1 MNRCPTIEELD
12 RFLHDRLDPGADQRV
27 GVHVDEC
34 PHCQRLLDD
43 RLQLPE
49 LTRLLRHDVTVI
61 ASESGR
67 DELIRKLKSVPA
79 LAAVQSDDEARPD
92 DLEELETIGKYEVGP
107 VLGRGGMG
115 TVYLGFDRDL
125 GREVA
130 VKVLSATRQSD
141 PRALELARSELK
153 AAGRLSHPNI
163 VSVMNAGILP
173 DDRPWLV
180 MEYLRGV
187 DLESLVRAAGPL
199 TWSAACS
206 VVAAASD
213 GLQHAHERQLVHRDI
228 KPSNLFQTSDGTI
241 KVLDFGL
248 AFLRREDVDAG
259 GLSESGLILGTV
271 DFMSP
276 EQARHARYADHRS
289 DIYSLGCTLYW
300 LMTGRRIYRGESP
313 LDVLV
318 AHRDQPVPDLT
329 AVVPGVPA
337 GLNEIFQRM
346 VAKHPDD
353 RFQSMSELAVALKR
367 LILNIEPVPPT
378 VDMTAP
384 ADRGLSRLPV
394 HQRRLGL
401 LSAGA
406 GLIFL
411 LGLILVLKFEGDKL
425 EINVSRTPDAT
436 KAPVGNAVSDSPL
449 AESAATAGNGSSGS
463 GGAGRAVVD
472 PEPLASVSPGSAAV
486 PVRAID
492 APDGWINAAGLEITA
507 SVEAGDVSA
516 IRFCGDGSQLALTAG
531 HRVEIWDVADVA
543 SPKRLWQTAASSER
557 HPLKAVAVLSADSP
571 IARALSENSP
581 DESVDTDAARSA
593 AIEGG
598 NRDVVVTAGLDGLVR
613 FFRRGQSEP
622 VRTLPSMTSHGGI
635 LSLAVLRDEPRVLAS
650 CYHWQG
656 GRLLDVN
663 VAQKTVT
670 SGFVIEPEP
679 STSGSFC
686 TRVVIAPDQ
695 KWLAAASRLGRIAIL
710 KMPELTELKNFTV
723 DGRCDALAIAPDS
736 RTLAAGC
743 EDGPVRV
750 WDVATQEL
758 MLELPDSKHANAVCF
773 TPDGEWLIVATDD
786 RFLKAVR
793 LSAPAVPVVRSI
805 RLAGESLAVSADGR
819 LLAVAHGLR
828 TGKGNGHVELWK
840 LPELLRSGAASE

>member
-27 GVHVDEC
+27 GAHVDEC
-34 PHCQRLLDD
+34 PHCQSLLDD
-43 RLQLPE
+43 RLELPE
-49 LTRLLRHDVTVI
+49 LTRLQRHDVTII
-61 ASESGR
+61 AGEPGR
-67 DELIRKLKSVPA
+67 DELIRRLKSVPA
-79 LAAVQSDDEARPD
+79 LAVQSGDEARPD

-141 PRALELARSELK
+141 ARALELARTELK
-153 AAGRLSHPNI
+153 AAGRLNHPNI

-173 DDRPWLV
+173 DDRPYLV

-187 DLESLVRAAGPL
+187 DLESLVRASGPL
-199 TWSAACS
+199 TWSVACS
-206 VVAAASD
+206 AVAAASD

-276 EQARHARYADHRS
+276 EQARHARYADQRS

-300 LMTGRRIYRGESP
+300 LMTGRRMYRGESP

-318 AHRDQPVPDLT
+318 AHRDQTVPDLT
-329 AVVPGVPA
+329 AVVPGAPA
-337 GLNEIFQRM
+337 GLNDIFQRM
-346 VAKHPDD
+346 VAKHPHD
-353 RFQSMSELAVALKR
+353 RFQSMSELAAALKR
-367 LILNIEPVPPT
+367 LVLNIDPVPPT

-384 ADRGLSRLPV
+384 ADRSHSGPPAD
-394 HQRRLGL
+394 HRRLGL

-406 GLIFL
+406 GLVFL
-411 LGLILVLKFEGDKL
+411 LGLIIVLKLEGDQL
-425 EINVSRTPDAT
+425 HINVSRTPDST
-436 KAPVGNAVSDSPL
+436 KAPA
-449 AESAATAGNGSSGS
+449 
-463 GGAGRAVVD
+463 
-472 PEPLASVSPGSAAV
+472 GSAAAESSQAETGAAV
-486 PVRAID
+486 RHASSGGGGASRLAADPVSAASVHSGSAAAFAQAID
-492 APDGWINAAGLEITA
+492 PPDGWINAAGLEMTA
-507 SVEAGDVSA
+507 RVEAGDVSA
-516 IRFCGDGSQLALTAG
+516 LRFFGDGSQLALTAG
-531 HRVEIWDVADVA
+531 HRVEIWDVADVT

-557 HPLKAVAVLSADSP
+557 HALKAVAVLSADSP
-571 IARALSENSP
+571 VAQALTENSP
-581 DESVDTDAARSA
+581 DNSVDTHAARPASL
-593 AIEGG
+593 ENG

-613 FFRRGQSEP
+613 FFRRGQSAP

-635 LSLAVLRDEPRVLAS
+635 LSLAVLRDEPRVLVS

-663 VAQKTVT
+663 VAQGTVT

-679 STSGSFC
+679 STSGSVC
-686 TRVVIAPDQ
+686 SRVVIAPDQ

-710 KMPELTELKNFTV
+710 KVPELTELKNFSV

-750 WDVATQEL
+750 WDVTTQEL
-758 MLELPDSKHANAVCF
+758 VLELPDSKRASAVSF

-793 LSAPAVPVVRSI
+793 LSAPAVPIIKSI
-805 RLAGESLAVSADGR
+805 RLAGESLAVSSDGR

-840 LPELLRSGAASE
+840 LPELLRSGTASE